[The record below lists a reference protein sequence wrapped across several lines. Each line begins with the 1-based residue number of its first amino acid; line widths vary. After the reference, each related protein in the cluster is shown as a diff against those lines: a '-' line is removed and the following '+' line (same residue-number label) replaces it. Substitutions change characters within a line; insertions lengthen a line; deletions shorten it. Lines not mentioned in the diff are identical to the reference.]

1 MHDSVGAFDYIIVGA
16 GSAGCVLA
24 SRLTENPEVSVLL
37 LEAGG
42 WDRDPLIHI
51 PLGFGKVFHD
61 RLHDW
66 HFEAHAGTAMQS
78 PNLPCYRG
86 RVIGGSSSTN
96 AMAYVRGHRDDYD
109 RWARAGLAGW
119 SYESVLPYFK
129 RQENW
134 AGGPDAYRGKAG
146 PMNIRETGYRDPL
159 DDAFVQAGVE
169 AGFSTTPDY
178 NGAVQEGFG
187 RLQQNIQNGR
197 RGSTATTYLR
207 PALRRRGLKVEV
219 GAHTSRV
226 RFSGTRAVGVDY
238 VQRGKTIQANATTE
252 VILAAG
258 VIKSPQLLMV
268 SGIGDAAQL
277 RAHGIETLID
287 LPGVGANLQEHLA
300 PIFVGL
306 RKEPGPFHHAMRLD
320 RIAGSMAQA
329 YLFGSG
335 FASDVPAGSVAFL
348 KSDPSEPIPDIQL
361 ILNLSPFLAKPYLRA
376 RTSFADGFNC
386 LIALLRP
393 ESRGTVSLASSDPL
407 APPRIQHQ
415 FLSTAHDLA
424 VLKRGLRIVRDM
436 ANRKPLREFIARELT
451 PPGCEGLNDDALEGH
466 IRAQSVTVN
475 HALGTCKMG
484 MDADA
489 GAVVDEQLR
498 VRGIDGLRVV
508 DASVMPDAIGGNIN
522 AAVIMMAERAADLIG
537 KKDVL
542 F

>member
-1 MHDSVGAFDYIIVGA
+1 MHENAGAFDYIIVGA

-24 SRLTENPEVSVLL
+24 ARLTENPQVSVLL

-51 PLGFGKVFHD
+51 PLGFGKMFHD

-66 HFEAHAGTAMQS
+66 HFEAHAGVEMKS
-78 PNLPCYRG
+78 PKLPCYRG

-109 RWARAGLAGW
+109 RWARAGLPGW

-134 AGGPDAYRGKAG
+134 AGGADAYRGGEG
-146 PMNIRETGYRDPL
+146 PMQIRETGYRDPL
-159 DDAFVQAGVE
+159 DGAFVQAGVE

-197 RGSTATTYLR
+197 RGSTATAYLR

-219 GAHTSRV
+219 GAHTTRV
-226 RFSGTRAVGVDY
+226 RFAGTRAIGIDY
-238 VQRGKTIQANATTE
+238 VQRGKTIQADASTE

-268 SGIGDAAQL
+268 SGIGDSAQL

-306 RKEPGPFHHAMRLD
+306 RKQPGPFHRAMRMD
-320 RIAGSMAQA
+320 RMAGSMAQA
-329 YLFGSG
+329 YLFGRG

-348 KSDPSEPIPDIQL
+348 KSDPSEKIPDIQL
-361 ILNLSPFLAKPYLRA
+361 ILNLAPYDAKPYVLERFG
-376 RTSFADGFNC
+376 SFADGFNC
-386 LIALLRP
+386 LVALLRP
-393 ESRGTVSLASSDPL
+393 ESRGSVALASADPL
-407 APPRIQHQ
+407 APPKIQHN
-415 FLSTAHDLA
+415 FLSSSRDMM
-424 VLKRGLRIVRDM
+424 VLRSGLRILRDI
-436 ANRKPLREFIARELT
+436 ASRKPMQDFLARELT
-451 PPGCEGLNDDALEGH
+451 APDAAGMSDAALDAH
-466 IRAQSVTVN
+466 IRGQSVTVN
-475 HALGTCKMG
+475 HCLGTCKMG
-484 MDADA
+484 VDTD
-489 GAVVDEQLR
+489 AVVDDQLL
-498 VRGIDGLRVV
+498 VRGAEALRVV

-522 AAVIMMAERAADLIG
+522 AAVIMIAERAAELIR
-537 KKDVL
+537 KKDLL

>member
-1 MHDSVGAFDYIIVGA
+1 M
-16 GSAGCVLA
+16 A
-24 SRLTENPEVSVLL
+24 SRLTENPQVRVLL

-51 PLGFGKVFHD
+51 PLGFGQMFHD

-66 HFEAHAGTAMQS
+66 HFEAQAGPALKS

-86 RVIGGSSSTN
+86 RVVGGSSSTN

-129 RQENW
+129 RQEDW
-134 AGGPDAYRGKAG
+134 AGGPDAYRGAGG
-146 PMNIRETGYRDPL
+146 PMQIRQTGYRDPL

-197 RGSTATTYLR
+197 RGSTATAYLR

-219 GAHTSRV
+219 GAQVTRV
-226 RFSGTRAVGVDY
+226 RFSGTRAIGVDY
-238 VQRGKTIQANATTE
+238 VQRGRTIEAEAATE

-268 SGIGDAAQL
+268 SGIGDAAML
-277 RAHGIETLID
+277 RGHGIEPLID

-306 RKEPGPFHHAMRLD
+306 RSQPGPFHRAMRMD
-320 RIAGSMAQA
+320 RIAGAMAQA

-361 ILNLSPFLAKPYLRA
+361 ILNLAPYDAKPYLRA
-376 RTSFADGFNC
+376 SRSFADGFNC
-386 LIALLRP
+386 LVAMLRP
-393 ESRGTVSLASSDPL
+393 ESRGTVALTSADPL
-407 APPRIQHQ
+407 APPRIQHR
-415 FLSTAHDLA
+415 FLSTGRDMA
-424 VLKRGLRIVRDM
+424 VLRRGLRILKDI
-436 ANRKPLREFIARELT
+436 ASRKPLCDFIARELAA
-451 PPGCEGLNDDALEGH
+451 PDAVGMSDAALDAH
-466 IRAQSVTVN
+466 IRGQSVTVN
-475 HALGTCKMG
+475 HVLGTCKMG
-484 MDADA
+484 IDTDRT
-489 GAVVDEQLR
+489 AVVDEQLR
-498 VRGIDGLRVV
+498 VRGAEALRVV

-522 AAVIMMAERAADLIG
+522 AAVIMLAERAADLVR
-537 KKDVL
+537 KTAFL
-542 F
+542 S